1 MYMTLYMYTCTM
13 SCNQCFPWGL
23 DPCQRV
29 SAFLEGTSRLYKAT
43 IALISAPNR
52 IMEFCEGSTIAQL
65 RHKHSLSFVK
75 SISRLYKARIEL
87 SSVLNRTMEICK
99 HISDFNNKIIAV
111 ISAPNLIVKFTKGTS
126 RLYKAIIAMS
136 SARRRQDII
145 DFNIPLNWPA
155 AGGKIWRFET
165 SK

>member
-1 MYMTLYMYTCTM
+1 MYSTCIHVHVT
-13 SCNQCFPWGL
+13 S
-23 DPCQRV
+23 V
-29 SAFLEGTSRLYKAT
+29 FLGVWTPANASLRFSKGTSRLYKAT

-75 SISRLYKARIEL
+75 SVSRLYKARTEL

-99 HISDFNNKIIAV
+99 GISDFNNRIIAV

-145 DFNIPLNWPA
+145 
-155 AGGKIWRFET
+155 EY
-165 SK
+165 